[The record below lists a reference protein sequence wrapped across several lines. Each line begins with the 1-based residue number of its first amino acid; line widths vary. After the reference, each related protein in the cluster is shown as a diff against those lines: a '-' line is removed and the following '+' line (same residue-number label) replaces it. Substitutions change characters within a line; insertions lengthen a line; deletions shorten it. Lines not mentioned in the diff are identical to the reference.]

1 MLTAGNREM
10 AMDDLFFKYVDTA
23 GVSAFEKFNAENI
36 RGSKDIRKGK
46 DDGEFKF
53 D

>member
-1 MLTAGNREM
+1 MLTGAKRDK

-23 GVSAFEKFNAENI
+23 GVSAFEKFAAENI

-46 DDGEFKF
+46 EDAEFKF
-53 D
+53 E